1 MKSVG
6 WLWIFWLI
14 LTCLGTAAAAD
25 EQFPRDPSKHDIQ
38 ALMEAARADE
48 MRLEQSDALYRDSKL
63 EAYVN
68 QVAMRLVAT
77 VPEKGGGFRVKVI
90 KDPHLNAFT
99 YPDGFC
105 YVNTGILA
113 RLENEA
119 QLAVLLAHE
128 IAHYVNH
135 HAVNG
140 IRRLQHQPDP
150 AARDLA
156 DKDTASSALV
166 PQSVKCTWS
175 GYRHEA
181 ELEAD
186 REGLKLMMR
195 AGYNP
200 YEALRLF
207 EHLAEEMAWEK
218 YYEPLFFGSH
228 PRLQTRIE
236 KCSEFLGSIDPTR
249 GLRLYGENRF
259 GFMLRDV
266 ILDNI
271 ALDIQ
276 AGRFDQARQASE
288 RFLATYSDDARVYY
302 LLGEI
307 YRQLG
312 RDRDES
318 NRAESFYKRAIDLD
332 AGYPE
337 PHRAL
342 GLMYYKAGQ
351 SQQAQPYLEA
361 SVLLEPNA
369 QENTY
374 IRNYLK
380 RIHSRDLRQ
389 EQFAYK
395 KK

>member
-1 MKSVG
+1 MKAFG
-6 WLWIFWLI
+6 WLSILWLI
-14 LTCLGTAAAAD
+14 LTCLGTAAASD
-25 EQFPRDPSKHDIQ
+25 EQFLRDTSKHDIQ
-38 ALMEAARADE
+38 TLMEAVKADE
-48 MRLEQSDALYRDSKL
+48 KRLEQSDALYGDSKL

-77 VPEKGGGFRVKVI
+77 VPEKDGGFRVKVV

-113 RLENEA
+113 RLENES
-119 QLAVLLAHE
+119 QLAALLAHE

-150 AARDLA
+150 ATRDPA
-156 DKDTASSALV
+156 DKDTVLSAFV
-166 PQSVKCTWS
+166 PQSVECTWS

-186 REGLKLMMR
+186 REGLKLMLQ

-207 EHLAEEMAWEK
+207 EHLAEEMEREK
-218 YYEPLFFGSH
+218 YHEPLFSGSH

-236 KCSEFLGSIDPTR
+236 KCSEFLGSIDPPR
-249 GLRLYGENRF
+249 GFRLRDDNRF

-266 ILDNI
+266 IMDNI

-276 AGRFDQARQASE
+276 AGRFAQARQASE

-307 YRQLG
+307 YRQQG
-312 RDRDES
+312 RDRDEAKL
-318 NRAESFYKRAIDLD
+318 AESYYKRAIDLD
-332 AGYPE
+332 ADYPE

-361 SVLLEPNA
+361 SVLLAPNA

-380 RIHSRDLRQ
+380 RIHSQDPRP
-389 EQFAYK
+389 EQFAYTK
-395 KK
+395 K

>member
-1 MKSVG
+1 MKPVG
-6 WLWIFWLI
+6 WLWILWLI
-14 LTCLGTAAAAD
+14 LNSLGTAAAAD
-25 EQFPRDPSKHDIQ
+25 EQFRRDPDKQEIQ

-48 MRLEQSDALYRDSKL
+48 KRLEQSDALYNDPKL

-68 QVAMRLVAT
+68 QVAMRLIAI

-105 YVNTGILA
+105 YVYTGILA

-119 QLAVLLAHE
+119 QLAALLGHE
-128 IAHYVNH
+128 IGHYVNH
-135 HAVNG
+135 HALNG
-140 IRRLQHQPDP
+140 IRHLQHQSDP
-150 AARDLA
+150 AASDLA
-156 DKDTASSALV
+156 DEDPASSA
-166 PQSVKCTWS
+166 SVLQNVECTWS

-186 REGLKLMMR
+186 REGLKLMMQ

-207 EHLAEEMAWEK
+207 EHLAEEMAREK
-218 YYEPLFFGSH
+218 YHEPLFFGTH

-236 KCSEFLGSIDPTR
+236 KCTEFLASIDPTS
-249 GLRLYGENRF
+249 GFWLNSENRF

-271 ALDIQ
+271 SLDIQ
-276 AGRFDQARQASE
+276 AGRFAQARQASE

-307 YRQLG
+307 CRQQG

-361 SVLLEPNA
+361 SVFLAPDA

-389 EQFAYK
+389 EQYAYK